1 MKSKVKSLLAVFAVA
16 FGLIVGVVGCSGE
29 CEHTYTDKVVD
40 PTCSGGGYTLH
51 TCTKCGA
58 SFSDTETEALG
69 HDYKETVVA
78 PQCEVK
84 GYTLHKCSRCDE
96 QYQDNETNVLG
107 HDFAK
112 TLSHNDE
119 GHYHKCTR
127 CDEHDTLVK
136 HVYDEADY
144 KFSASGHYTVC
155 ECGAKSAE
163 QAHVYDKEVKTEDTL
178 KSAANCFEP
187 DTYFK
192 SCVCGFISTVD
203 TFTDGEKLG
212 HDLHHHDA
220 VAGTET
226 TKAAI
231 EYWECLRD
239 DCGKLY
245 SDAAGAEEITEADIY
260 SEKIG
265 RLLTVADKNAEHSND
280 KFVQNED
287 GSMSYTK
294 AADAPANENAL
305 IWFGEQN
312 GGDST
317 AWEFD
322 LKFVSA
328 DAGTLGLVFR
338 AWDDSNL
345 YRLDLCNPQG
355 HGQIQLIKRKWM
367 VSAPQTVNRTFIDGI
382 EIEDNAD
389 YHVEIVCLGHD
400 KAVII
405 NDKIV
410 YRVQESDFCAGYF
423 GIESKGMTSIVIKN
437 AYLRKYVGTD
447 IAEKRAAVEADYPDF
462 WDDLS
467 AGITNVCGHEYV
479 DAVTPPTC
487 KDDGYTTHTC
497 KYCNNEY
504 TDTTVPSTGAHLFD
518 TLTNNG
524 DKHTAKCS
532 ACGTEVE
539 QDHSYTKE
547 VKNEQTLKIAENHE
561 HGATYYKSCEC
572 GAISTADD
580 DTFTVAQVYKYLKDA
595 VAKTDNIVQAADG
608 TLTYTKTGDTQAER
622 AANITFGSQD
632 GNYRQYVEFDL
643 QFTTNEWSS
652 FKLQF
657 RRWDG
662 SSNIEI
668 SRPTEHS
675 GDKLSAQYTKW
686 STEEN
691 KKVTLGAWDINGFN
705 FSANTKYHVAILCRG
720 WQKTVIVNDTVIFS
734 ESFEANSTGY
744 FYFETWDVLSF
755 TLSNIIVDESYADDN
770 AFAEAHPEVWYKL
783 SAGITKTEKTI

>member
-1 MKSKVKSLLAVFAVA
+1 M
-16 FGLIVGVVGCSGE
+16 
-29 CEHTYTDKVVD
+29 
-40 PTCSGGGYTLH
+40 GGGYTLH

-163 QAHVYDKEVKTEDTL
+163 QAHVYDKEIKTEDTL

-192 SCVCGFISTVD
+192 SCVCGFISTAD

-265 RLLTVADKNAEHSND
+265 RLLTVADKNAEFSND

-312 GGDST
+312 GGDCT

-338 AWDDSNL
+338 AWDDSNH
-345 YRLDLCNPQG
+345 YRLNLCNPQG
-355 HGQIQLIKRKWM
+355 QGQVELIKRKWV

-382 EIEDNAD
+382 EIEDNVD

-497 KYCNNEY
+497 KYCNDEY
-504 TDTTVPSTGAHLFD
+504 TDSEVESTGAHVFE
-518 TLTNNG
+518 TFTNNG
-524 DKHTAKCS
+524 DNHTAKCS

-539 QDHSYTKE
+539 QPHSFTKE
-547 VKNEQTLKIAENHE
+547 VKNEQTLKTAENHE

-572 GAISTADD
+572 GAISQSDD
-580 DTFTVAQVYKYLKDA
+580 DTFTAAQVYKYLKDA
-595 VAKTDNIVQAADG
+595 VSKTDNIVQAADG
-608 TLTYTKTGDTQAER
+608 SLTYTRGDSDESVCF
-622 AANITFGSQD
+622 TFGSQAD
-632 GNYRQYVEFDL
+632 NPQQYVEFDFEFTAYDWG
-643 QFTTNEWSS
+643 QFE
-652 FKLQF
+652 LQF
-657 RRWDG
+657 RRWDANVNMAIVKNTKAG
-662 SSNIEI
+662 GAGKVNAKQTDWTSETPRKTIAEWEI
-668 SRPTEHS
+668 
-675 GDKLSAQYTKW
+675 G
-686 STEEN
+686 
-691 KKVTLGAWDINGFN
+691 GFK
-705 FSANTKYHVAILCRG
+705 FEDNTKYHVQIISCG
-720 WQKTVIVNDTVIFS
+720 WTKTVLVNNAVIFKDV
-734 ESFEANSTGY
+734 NSKYCGGY
-744 FYFETWDVLSF
+744 FHFESWALHKLTV
-755 TLSNIIVDESYADDN
+755 SNILVKEDYANDN
-770 AFAEAHPEVWYKL
+770 ELSSEHPEVWNDL
-783 SAGITKTEKTI
+783 GSGITNDKTIG

>member
-1 MKSKVKSLLAVFAVA
+1 M
-16 FGLIVGVVGCSGE
+16 
-29 CEHTYTDKVVD
+29 
-40 PTCSGGGYTLH
+40 
-51 TCTKCGA
+51 
-58 SFSDTETEALG
+58 
-69 HDYKETVVA
+69 VA

-96 QYQDNETNVLG
+96 QYQDTETNALG

-127 CDEHDTLVK
+127 CEEHDTLVK
-136 HVYDEADY
+136 HVYDETDY

-178 KSAANCFEP
+178 KSAADCFEP

-192 SCVCGFISTVD
+192 SCVCGFISTAD

-231 EYWECLRD
+231 EYWECKRD

-312 GGDST
+312 GGDCT

-338 AWDDSNL
+338 AWDGSTH

-355 HGQIQLIKRKWM
+355 QGQVQLIKRKWV

-423 GIESKGMTSIVIKN
+423 GIEGKGMTSIVIKN

-497 KYCNNEY
+497 KYCNDEY

-595 VAKTDNIVQAADG
+595 AAKTDNLVHAADG
-608 TLTYTKTGDTQAER
+608 SITYTRGDSDE
-622 AANITFGSQD
+622 AATITFGSKN
-632 GNYRQYVEFDL
+632 GNPRQYIEFDL
-643 QFTTNEWSS
+643 EFVAGDWGLFE
-652 FKLQF
+652 LQF
-657 RRWDG
+657 RRWDPNTNIAIVR
-662 SSNIEI
+662 SNK
-668 SRPTEHS
+668 HD
-675 GDKLSAQYTKW
+675 GGGALSANKFAW
-686 STEEN
+686 SDEAGSKAAKE
-691 KKVTLGAWDINGFN
+691 AWNIGGFA
-705 FSANTKYHVAILCRG
+705 FEDNTKYHVAIICCG
-720 WQKTVIVNDTVIFS
+720 WTKTVLINNAVIFKIECS
-734 ESFEANSTGY
+734 DYGVGY
-744 FYFETWDVLSF
+744 FHFESWALQKLTI
-755 TLSNIIVDESYADDN
+755 SNIIFREDYESDAVLST
-770 AFAEAHPEVWYKL
+770 EHPEVWNNL
-783 SAGITKTEKTI
+783 GSGITNDKTVG